1 MFNSSVK
8 LIDLVISLINFL
20 TEFIELINTL
30 FV

>member
-1 MFNSSVK
+1 MFNLSVK

-20 TEFIELINTL
+20 TEFIKLINTL